1 MTYELPPLGTDPV
14 ERVRAAYRNIRQA
27 DRPEV
32 WIHLRPE
39 SEAVTAAKELQRAF
53 RDQPV
58 PPLFGVLVAVKDNI
72 DVAGMPTTAACPS
85 YSYSPQS
92 HAAAVQ
98 HLIDAGAIVLGKTNL
113 DQFATGLVGT
123 RSPYGAVRNAQDPE
137 LVSGGSS
144 AGSAVAVALG
154 FADAALGT
162 DTAGSGRIPAAFNR
176 VFSIKATV
184 GYVPLAGVVPACP
197 SYDCVNVFAKTLSLA
212 GEMTSVMAGSGA
224 FSDRS
229 LPAAYALAARV
240 EPVIAV
246 ASLEHLPYLQPS
258 WKDAYSAAISR
269 IQALGWSTRT
279 VDITDLI
286 SAGELLYSGA
296 LVAERHA
303 SVGAFIEEAA
313 ADLDPT
319 VAGII
324 LGSVNHSASALAGDQ
339 MKVLDYR
346 RQAADLLRGTDALL
360 LPTAPFH
367 PTIAAVEAEPV
378 TINSQLGVFTT
389 FLNVLD
395 MAAVA
400 FPAPGSEDFGL
411 SFIGQAFDDE
421 VLIDLTSRFTDETAP
436 SLPLYATFEIGVFG
450 AHMRGEPLNDQLLAF
465 GASYQSDITTAPK
478 YRLLALPRENL
489 VTKVGLVPAEDGCA
503 LKGELWRLS
512 AAGLGRL
519 LHSVGS
525 PQSIGKVLT
534 DQGTEVP
541 AFLCDST
548 VQARATD
555 ISEFGG
561 WRAFAL
567 SGLVRS

>member
-1 MTYELPPLGTDPV
+1 MIYQLPPLGADPV
-14 ERVRAAYRNIRQA
+14 ERVRAAYRNIEQA

-39 SEAVTAAKELQRAF
+39 SEAAAAAEELKRAF
-53 RDQPV
+53 LGRPV

-85 YSYSPQS
+85 YSYAPESN
-92 HAAAVQ
+92 AAAVQ
-98 HLIDAGAIVLGKTNL
+98 HLVDAGAIVLGKTNL

-123 RSPYGAVRNAQDPE
+123 RSPYGVVRNAHDPE
-137 LVSGGSS
+137 LVAGGSS

-154 FADAALGT
+154 LADAALGT

-176 VFSIKATV
+176 IFSIKATV

-197 SYDCVNVFAKTLSLA
+197 SYDCVNVFARTLSLA
-212 GEMTSVMAGSGA
+212 GEMTSVMAGAGS
-224 FSDRS
+224 FSDRP
-229 LPAAYALAARV
+229 LPAAYPLAARTD
-240 EPVIAV
+240 PVIAV
-246 ASLEHLPYLQPS
+246 ASPEQLTRLQPS
-258 WKDAYSAAISR
+258 WKNAYSSAISR

-279 VDITDLI
+279 VDITTLTG
-286 SAGELLYSGA
+286 AGELLYSGA

-303 SVGAFIEEAA
+303 SVGAFIKEATP
-313 ADLDPT
+313 DLDPT

-324 LGSVNHSASALAGDQ
+324 LNSAKHSASALAGDQ

-346 RQAADLLRGTDALL
+346 RRAIELLRGTDALL

-367 PTIAAVEAEPV
+367 PSITAVEAEPV

-400 FPAPGSEDFGL
+400 FPTPGAEDFGL

-421 VLIDLTSRFTDETAP
+421 LLIDLASRFAEEAAP
-436 SLPLYATFEIGVFG
+436 SFPLYPTFEIGVFG
-450 AHMRGEPLNDQLLAF
+450 AHMRGEPLNDQLLAL
-465 GASYQSDITTAPK
+465 GASYQSDITTAPN
-478 YRLLALPRENL
+478 YRLLALPSESP
-489 VTKVGLVPAEDGCA
+489 VTKVALIPAEDGYA
-503 LKGELWRLS
+503 LKGELWRLN
-512 AAGLGRL
+512 AAALGRL
-519 LHSVGS
+519 LDSVGR
-525 PQSIGKVLT
+525 PQSLGKIIT
-534 DQGTEVP
+534 DQGAEVP

-548 VQARATD
+548 AQAEATD

-561 WRAFAL
+561 WRAFAH
-567 SGLVRS
+567 SGLVLN